1 MVMVVE
7 IAVVMRH
14 INSGADDQFTDE
26 ISGFHGAKMS
36 MLIY

>member
-1 MVMVVE
+1 
-7 IAVVMRH
+7 MRH

-36 MLIY
+36 MLIYWIVHRVDL